1 VLGLALDPDLG
12 IETTNDAVGLTE
24 DLADLLDQRAD
35 LAQELLLAQLL
46 LGSMLGRLDLLFD
59 FVSKPYLARILKV
72 ITVICRVSPW

>member
-24 DLADLLDQRAD
+24 DLADQRAD
-35 LAQELLLAQLL
+35 LAHELLLAQLL

-59 FVSKPYLARILKV
+59 FVSKPYLARVLKV